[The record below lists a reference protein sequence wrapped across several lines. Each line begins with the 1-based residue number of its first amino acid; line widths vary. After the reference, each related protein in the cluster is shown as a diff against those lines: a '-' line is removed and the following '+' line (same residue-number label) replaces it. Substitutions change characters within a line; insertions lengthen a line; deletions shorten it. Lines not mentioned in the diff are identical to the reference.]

1 MARTKTTEPAEP
13 IIEESI
19 IEEASPVDPWKVMRT
34 IILPKAPKGE
44 PNYQICSVNGKVF
57 KIKKGVEVDV
67 PQPIYEVMVNSQKAA
82 EAADEFAAKS
92 MFE

>member
-13 IIEESI
+13 IIEEPI
-19 IEEASPVDPWKVMRT
+19 IEEASPVDPWKVMKT

-67 PQPIYEVMVNSQKAA
+67 PQPIYEVLVNSQKAA
-82 EAADEFAAKS
+82 EAADEFVEKS